1 MHRFCSLLFFC
12 STSWHVSMSLSV
24 SGPTSSPSA
33 DPSSLGRPDQ
43 VRAFQSLIF
52 RSCSRMKR
60 SHPPFIF
67 SPVVLWT
74 SLVAQMV
81 KRLSTMRETRVRSL
95 GWEDPLEK
103 EMAIHSSTIA
113 WKIPRVLHSPWSL
126 PGHPGRPWMFLH
138 PWHPSPSLGSGLC
151 LWTFTCATLDSN
163 VSFYVN
169 AP

>member
-1 MHRFCSLLFFC
+1 MACF
-12 STSWHVSMSLSV
+12 HVIKCIGAYFISQCW
-24 SGPTSSPSA
+24 
-33 DPSSLGRPDQ
+33 PSSLGCPDQ

-52 RSCSRMKR
+52 RSCNRMKH

-74 SLVAQMV
+74 SLVAQTV

-95 GWEDPLEK
+95 GREDPLEK

-113 WKIPRVLHSPWSL
+113 WKIPTVLHSPWSL
-126 PGHPGRPWMFLH
+126 PGHPGGPWMFLH
-138 PWHPSPSLGSGLC
+138 PWHPPTFPG
-151 LWTFTCATLDSN
+151 LWTAPLVLHITLDSN